1 MKLGLPRK
9 DDDGL
14 MHAIVKRR
22 KLDDECKA
30 VGKMNNNPLLDTRAY
45 EIEFADDTTEVL
57 TDNIIADNI
66 LAQVDEEGNHK
77 IILYEIIDHRQN
89 VNAIGKEDAFT
100 KMLNGMKR
108 RKMSTAGWQ
117 LCIQWKY
124 GSTYRVALKDIN
136 ISYPVELA
144 DYTKRMEMDDETV
157 FAW

>member
-1 MKLGLPRK
+1 MCRQ
-9 DDDGL
+9 
-14 MHAIVKRR
+14 R
-22 KLDDECKA
+22 
-30 VGKMNNNPLLDTRAY
+30 
-45 EIEFADDTTEVL
+45 TEVL

-77 IILYEIIDHRQN
+77 IILDEIIDHRQN

-117 LCIQWKY
+117 LCIQCKY

-144 DYTKRMEMDDETV
+144 DYTKRMEMDNETV